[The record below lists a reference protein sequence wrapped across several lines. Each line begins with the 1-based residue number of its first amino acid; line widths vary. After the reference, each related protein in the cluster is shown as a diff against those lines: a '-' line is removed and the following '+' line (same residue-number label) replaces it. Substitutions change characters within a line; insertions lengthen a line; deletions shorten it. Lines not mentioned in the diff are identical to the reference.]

1 MFYGTSNILLSFGVR
16 LESYVI
22 FSSEKNV
29 MGRSCVCDP
38 YSNADLAN
46 ENFWSDMHM

>member
-1 MFYGTSNILLSFGVR
+1 MFYGTSNIPLSLGVR

-22 FSSEKNV
+22 FYSEKNV

-38 YSNADLAN
+38 CSNADLEN
-46 ENFWSDMHM
+46 E